1 MKRQGANGVTVNCE
15 DGRLEVAFPAVEAE
29 ASRAIASLHAG
40 LSNLGLPGQKTA
52 DIKIVLA
59 EAINNVVEHAYA
71 ERAPGMVRVSV
82 LDSKDY
88 LEVQITDTG
97 HPLPGLKMPD
107 GIPASVE
114 TDASNLPEG
123 GFGWF
128 LIRTLADEVR
138 YDRRNGQNLLFL
150 RFERTKKADRPQ

>member
-1 MKRQGANGVTVNCE
+1 MTVNCE

-114 TDASNLPEG
+114 TDTSNPSFPRIRKRTFGSFRIG
-123 GFGWF
+123 GNRFNQHF
-128 LIRTLADEVR
+128 
-138 YDRRNGQNLLFL
+138 RRQF
-150 RFERTKKADRPQ
+150 

>member
-1 MKRQGANGVTVNCE
+1 MTINCE

-40 LSNLGLPGQKTA
+40 LSNFGLRGQRIA
-52 DIKIVLA
+52 DIKIVFA

-82 LDSKDY
+82 LDAKDH
-88 LEVQITDTG
+88 LEVQIADTG
-97 HPLPGLKMPD
+97 RPLPGLKIPD

-114 TDASNLPEG
+114 TDTSNLPEG

-138 YDRRNGQNLLFL
+138 YDRKNGQNLLFL